1 MRMHAYK
8 PPAPIFTSKLEER
21 LHVRRRL
28 AAALRLFARYGLD
41 EGVAGHF
48 TVRDPIRPDCF
59 WCNSYAVHFAQANVS
74 NLSLIGPQGQ
84 ILEGRGINIAA
95 YAIHAPIHRARS
107 DVHAVAHAHGVHGK
121 AWSCLGRLLDPLS
134 QDACAFY
141 LDHALYDGSNTVIL
155 DSDEGEALVGAL
167 GRRKAL
173 ILRNHGNLTVGATVD
188 EAAWWYL
195 AMERCCQAQLLAEAA
210 GKPIPLPHADAAYAH
225 EQGGSAYAGWVA
237 FQPLY
242 DLIVSEQPE
251 LLH

>member
-1 MRMHAYK
+1 MRMHAYRPSTPVFADK
-8 PPAPIFTSKLEER
+8 AAER
-21 LHVRRRL
+21 VHVKQRL

-48 TVRDPIRPDCF
+48 TARDPILTDCF
-59 WCNSYAVHFAQANVS
+59 WCNSYAVHFGHAKVS
-74 NLSLIGPQGQ
+74 NLSLIGPEGQ

-95 YAIHAPIHRARS
+95 YAIHAPIHRART

-141 LDHALYDGSNTVIL
+141 RDHALYDGFNTVIL
-155 DSDEGEALVGAL
+155 DTDEGEALVGAL
-167 GRRKAL
+167 AGNKAL
-173 ILRNHGNLTVGATVD
+173 ILRNHGNLTVGSTVD

-195 AMERCCQAQLLAEAA
+195 AMERCCHAQLLAEAA
-210 GKPIPLPHADAAYAH
+210 GKPIPIPHAEARYAR
-225 EQGGSAYAGWVA
+225 EQGGTAYAGWVA

-242 DLIVSEQPE
+242 DLIVAEQPE

>member
-1 MRMHAYK
+1 MKMHAWR
-8 PPAPIFTSKLEER
+8 PPQPVFQDKHEEQ
-21 LHVRRRL
+21 LHTKRRL

-48 TVRDPIRPDCF
+48 TARDPLRPDCF
-59 WCNSYAVHFAQANVS
+59 WCNSYAVHFGRASVS
-74 NLSLIGPQGQ
+74 NLSLIGPDGEILQGN
-84 ILEGRGINIAA
+84 GINIAA
-95 YAIHAPIHRARS
+95 FAIHAPIHRARD

-141 LDHALYDGSNTVIL
+141 CDHALYDGFNTVIL
-155 DSDEGEALVGAL
+155 DTDEGQALVGAL
-167 GRRKAL
+167 GRKKAL

-195 AMERCCQAQLLAEAA
+195 AMERCCHAQLLAEAA
-210 GKPIPLPHADAAYAH
+210 GHPIPIPHADAAFAH
-225 EQGGSAYAGWVA
+225 EQGGSSYAGWVA

-242 DLIVSEQPE
+242 DLIVAEQPD
-251 LLH
+251 LLL